1 MDENNRMSTN
11 EQDCV
16 RALIEMYRSLPCL
29 WKIKSK
35 DYSNRYMKREAY
47 EKLVAVYREYHPT
60 ETVDENI
67 VRKKIQA
74 LHTVFKKEVNKVEN
88 SKKSGAGT
96 DEVYVPRLWYYDLM
110 AFTRDQEIPRPC
122 QTVTSLC
129 EPSPEDI
136 LPESPD
142 EQVPLQQRE
151 TTEANNVQ
159 SPQSSSSPSVEEQ
172 TCPLRP
178 SRKRKSTA
186 ATPVDLLAVANSILS
201 KHVTTK
207 LSPFASLVEE
217 RLNRLDYTQRS
228 HAERIMFDV
237 MNAAAAG
244 KLCDTST
251 LSIDVR
257 QPSAHFYWGHQQEP
271 MHSNPVR
278 RPGPHNSQFRTPPA
292 PPSFGDLSQGPLMAT
307 QHYSEMDTYYQNL

>member
-1 MDENNRMSTN
+1 MKSNDASN
-11 EQDCV
+11 EQ
-16 RALIEMYRSLPCL
+16 RGRRSVLL
-29 WKIKSK
+29 W
-35 DYSNRYMKREAY
+35 
-47 EKLVAVYREYHPT
+47 P

-74 LHTVFKKEVNKVEN
+74 LRTVFKQEVNKVEK

-96 DEVYVPRLWYYDLM
+96 DEVYVPKLWYYDLM

-142 EQVPLQQRE
+142 EQVTVPHRFQWTGIEVFGGRCLCNSGE

-217 RLNRLDYTQRS
+217 R
-228 HAERIMFDV
+228 F
-237 MNAAAAG
+237 
-244 KLCDTST
+244 
-251 LSIDVR
+251 
-257 QPSAHFYWGHQQEP
+257 
-271 MHSNPVR
+271 
-278 RPGPHNSQFRTPPA
+278 
-292 PPSFGDLSQGPLMAT
+292 
-307 QHYSEMDTYYQNL
+307 

>member
-1 MDENNRMSTN
+1 MKGAVAASCCG
-11 EQDCV
+11 Q
-16 RALIEMYRSLPCL
+16 
-29 WKIKSK
+29 IKSK

-74 LHTVFKKEVNKVEN
+74 LRTVFQKEVNKVEN

-96 DEVYVPRLWYYDLM
+96 EEVYVPRLWYYDLM

-142 EQVPLQQRE
+142 DHLPLPVSVINILCLPHIRTVLPANVVQHSSLTPLFFNPGASATAGE

-217 RLNRLDYTQRS
+217 RLNRLDDTQRS

-257 QPSAHFYWGHQQEP
+257 QPSAHFYWGTPTGAHAQ
-271 MHSNPVR
+271 HSCP
-278 RPGPHNSQFRTPPA
+278 QTW
-292 PPSFGDLSQGPLMAT
+292 AT
-307 QHYSEMDTYYQNL
+307 

>member
-1 MDENNRMSTN
+1 MAWEMMSTN
-11 EQDCV
+11 EQDFV

-47 EKLVAVYREYHPT
+47 EKLGVSSHRDRD
-60 ETVDENI
+60 VDENI

-74 LHTVFKKEVNKVEN
+74 LRTVFKKEVNKVEN

-96 DEVYVPRLWYYDLM
+96 EEVYVPRLWYYDLM

-142 EQVPLQQRE
+142 DHVPLQQRE

-217 RLNRLDYTQRS
+217 RLNRLDDTQRS

-271 MHSNPVR
+271 MHSTPVR

-292 PPSFGDLSQGPLMAT
+292 PPSFGDLSQGPPIAT
-307 QHYSEMDTYYQNL
+307 HHYSEMDTYYQNL

>member
-1 MDENNRMSTN
+1 MKGAVAASCCGQMSTN

-74 LHTVFKKEVNKVEN
+74 LRTVFKKEVNKVEN

-96 DEVYVPRLWYYDLM
+96 EEVYVPRLWYYDLM

-142 EQVPLQQRE
+142 DHVPLQQRE

-217 RLNRLDYTQRS
+217 RLNRLDDTQRS
-228 HAERIMFDV
+228 HARENNV
-237 MNAAAAG
+237 
-244 KLCDTST
+244 
-251 LSIDVR
+251 
-257 QPSAHFYWGHQQEP
+257 
-271 MHSNPVR
+271 
-278 RPGPHNSQFRTPPA
+278 
-292 PPSFGDLSQGPLMAT
+292 
-307 QHYSEMDTYYQNL
+307 

>member
-1 MDENNRMSTN
+1 MSTN
-11 EQDCV
+11 EQDFV

-74 LHTVFKKEVNKVEN
+74 LRTVFKKEVNKVEN

-96 DEVYVPRLWYYDLM
+96 EEVYVPRLWYYDLM

-142 EQVPLQQRE
+142 DHVPLQQRE

-159 SPQSSSSPSVEEQ
+159 SPQSSITLQLLILPWDSPWPIEKVRVFVPAISCIITV
-172 TCPLRP
+172 P
-178 SRKRKSTA
+178 SRTQ
-186 ATPVDLLAVANSILS
+186 TFQ
-201 KHVTTK
+201 TT
-207 LSPFASLVEE
+207 
-217 RLNRLDYTQRS
+217 
-228 HAERIMFDV
+228 
-237 MNAAAAG
+237 
-244 KLCDTST
+244 
-251 LSIDVR
+251 
-257 QPSAHFYWGHQQEP
+257 
-271 MHSNPVR
+271 NPVR
-278 RPGPHNSQFRTPPA
+278 V
-292 PPSFGDLSQGPLMAT
+292 
-307 QHYSEMDTYYQNL
+307 